1 MIFSNTYFHKVIK
14 YDIINTFKYQNLDQ
28 LPELNKI
35 VLNFGYSKSN
45 LKYLISGLL
54 ALEFVSSKKGKLTK
68 AKNLNLLL
76 KIKKGN
82 PTGCKVIL
90 RKNYMYLFY
99 FKLITSSF
107 SKIKHSQLPQ
117 FPHYLETFKS
127 LSYQLKSPL
136 FFAELESQFQF
147 FRHIPSLDIT
157 LCTNAQ
163 SQKELFFLLKSI
175 KFIIANVT
183 QFGRV

>member
-1 MIFSNTYFHKVIK
+1 MIFSNTYFYKIVK
-14 YDIINTFKYQNLDQ
+14 YDLINTFKYQNLNQ
-28 LPELNKI
+28 LPNLSKI

-54 ALEFVSSKKGKLTK
+54 ALEFISSKKGKLTR

-82 PTGCKVIL
+82 PIGCKVIL
-90 RKNYMYLFY
+90 RKNHMHLFY
-99 FKLITSSF
+99 FKIITSIF
-107 SKIKHSQLPQ
+107 SKVKPAQLPQ
-117 FPHYLETFKS
+117 FPQYLETFKS
-127 LSYQLKSPL
+127 VSFQLKNPM
-136 FFAELESQFQF
+136 FFAELESQFQIF
-147 FRHIPSLDIT
+147 KNIPNLDVT
-157 LCTNAQ
+157 LCTN
-163 SQKELFFLLKSI
+163 SHSRRELFFLLKSI